1 MNTLPPLPQE
11 DLDHTRAVV
20 GERWQGLK
28 GQHVFLTGGT
38 GFVGKWLLATLLDAE
53 RHFKLGCRVTVLTRN
68 PAAFRAQHPTLAD
81 AAPVTLLAGDVRHFE
96 LPDEHYQRIVHA
108 ATDVAAA
115 AQDIETFDTCVEG
128 TRRVLELARR
138 CHADSLLL
146 VSSGAV
152 YGPQPGELAAVGEDH
167 PGSAQTPQDTP
178 AYTLGKKA
186 AEWLAHVHAREH
198 GLDLRVARLF
208 AFVGPYLP
216 LDKHFAIGNFLRDG
230 LAGQPITL
238 QGDGTPLRSYLYAA
252 DMAAWLWAILLD
264 DRASKSIYNVGASEA
279 ITIHQL
285 AERVLEAAGS
295 SVAIKVLKRPIAGA
309 PASRYVPDVC
319 KVRRELALPE
329 PISLNNALLRT
340 ATWLRGGSSR
350 AHSDRV

>member
-1 MNTLPPLPQE
+1 MSTLLPLPQE

-28 GQHVFLTGGT
+28 GQHLFLTGGT

-53 RHFKLGCRVTVLTRN
+53 RHFQLGCRVTVLTRN
-68 PAAFRAQHPTLAD
+68 PAAFRAQHPALAD

-96 LPDEHYQRIVHA
+96 LPDEHYHRIVHA

-115 AQDIETFDTCVEG
+115 AQDIETFDTCVQG

-152 YGPQPGELAAVGEDH
+152 YGPQPGEVAAIGEDH
-167 PGSAQTPQDTP
+167 PGGAQTPQDTP

-186 AEWLAHVHAREH
+186 AEWLAHVHARGH

-216 LDKHFAIGNFLRDG
+216 LDKHFAIGNFLRDA

-238 QGDGTPLRSYLYAA
+238 QGDGTPLRSYLHAA
-252 DMAAWLWAILLD
+252 DLSAWLWAILLD
-264 DRASKSIYNVGASEA
+264 DRARGGIYNVGGSEA
-279 ITIHQL
+279 VSIRQL
-285 AERVLEAAGS
+285 AERVVQATGSVS
-295 SVAIKVLKRPIAGA
+295 SVTVLRQAVAGA
-309 PASRYVPDVC
+309 TPARYVPDTS
-319 KVRRELALPE
+319 KARRDLQLPAPIGLDDALR
-329 PISLNNALLRT
+329 RT
-340 ATWLRGGSSR
+340 AAWLSAR
-350 AHSDRV
+350 